1 MKLKHALRIAG
12 TADIEA
18 NPAPAK
24 HERANL
30 TA

>member
-1 MKLKHALRIAG
+1 LKHALRIAG

-24 HERANL
+24 HEGAKL
-30 TA
+30 IA